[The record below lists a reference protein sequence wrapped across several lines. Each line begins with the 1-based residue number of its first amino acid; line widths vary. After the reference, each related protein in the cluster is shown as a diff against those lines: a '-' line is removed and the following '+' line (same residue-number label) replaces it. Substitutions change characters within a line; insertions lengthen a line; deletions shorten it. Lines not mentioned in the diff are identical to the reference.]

1 MIKTIQFEINGKP
14 AELTLDPNT
23 ILMWAIRNDL
33 GLTGTK
39 FGCGTG
45 FCGACTV
52 ILDGEPV
59 RSCMLPVSDVAGK
72 KLLTIEGLEKNGQL
86 HPIQQ
91 AFVEHDALQCGFC
104 TPGMIMKIYGLLIV
118 NPEPSKQEVLD
129 ALEENFCRCSA
140 YKQIIEAV
148 QTAGQEMKKGGVKV

>member
-1 MIKTIQFEINGKP
+1 MIETIQFELNGKP

-33 GLTGTK
+33 ELTGTK

-59 RSCMLPVSDVAGK
+59 RSCMLPVSEVAGK
-72 KLLTIEGLEKNGQL
+72 KLLTIEGLEQNGEL

-91 AFVEHDALQCGFC
+91 AFVETDALQCGFC
-104 TPGMIMKIYGLLIV
+104 TPGMIMKIYGLLIG
-118 NPEPSKQEVLD
+118 NPEPTEQEVLD

-140 YKQIIEAV
+140 YKQILQAV
-148 QTAGQEMKKGGVKV
+148 QLAGKKMKGGVKV

>member
-1 MIKTIQFEINGKP
+1 MIETIQFELNEKP
-14 AELTLDPNT
+14 AELTMDPNT

-33 GLTGTK
+33 ELTGTK

-52 ILDGEPV
+52 ILNGEPV
-59 RSCMLPVSDVAGK
+59 RSCMLPVRDVAGK
-72 KLLTIEGLEKNGQL
+72 KLLTIEGLEQNGEL

-91 AFVEHDALQCGFC
+91 AFMATDALQCGFC

-118 NPEPSKQEVLD
+118 NPEPTDQEVLD

-140 YKQIIEAV
+140 YKQILQAV
-148 QTAGQEMKKGGVKV
+148 QLAGKMMKGGVKI

>member
-1 MIKTIQFEINGKP
+1 MKETIKFEINGQM

-33 GLTGTK
+33 EFTGTK
-39 FGCGTG
+39 FGCGIG

-59 RSCMLPVSDVAGK
+59 RSCMLPVSEVAGK
-72 KLLTIEGLEKNGQL
+72 KLLTIEGLEQNGEL
-86 HPIQQ
+86 HPIQE
-91 AFVEHDALQCGFC
+91 AFVEHDAQQCGFC

-118 NPEPSKQEVLD
+118 NPEPTRQEVLD

-148 QTAGQEMKKGGVKV
+148 QTAGKKMKGGVKV

>member
-1 MIKTIQFEINGKP
+1 MIETITFEFNGKP

-33 GLTGTK
+33 GFTGTK
-39 FGCGTG
+39 FGCGIG

-72 KLLTIEGLEKNGQL
+72 KLMTIEGLEKNGQL

-91 AFVEHDALQCGFC
+91 AFIENDAAQCGFC
-104 TPGMIMKIYGLLIV
+104 TPGMIMRIYGLLIV
-118 NPEPSKQEVLD
+118 NPEPTKQEVLE

-140 YKQIIEAV
+140 YKQIIKAV
-148 QTAGQEMKKGGVKV
+148 QVAGKKMKGGVKV

>member
-33 GLTGTK
+33 KLTGTK
-39 FGCGTG
+39 FGCGMG

-52 ILDGEPV
+52 IMDGEPV
-59 RSCMLPVSDVAGK
+59 RSCMLPLSDVAGK
-72 KLLTIEGLEKNGQL
+72 KLLTIEGLEQDGLL
-86 HPIQQ
+86 HPIQK

-104 TPGMIMKIYGLLIV
+104 TPGMIMKIYSLLIV
-118 NPEPSKQEVLD
+118 NPEPTRQEVLD
-129 ALEENFCRCSA
+129 ALAENYCRCSA
-140 YKQIIEAV
+140 YKQIIQAV
-148 QTAGQEMKKGGVKV
+148 QTAGKEMMKGGVKV

>member
-1 MIKTIQFEINGKP
+1 MIETIQFELNGKP
-14 AELTLDPNT
+14 ATLTLDPNT
-23 ILMWAIRNDL
+23 ILSYAIRNDL
-33 GLTGTK
+33 KLTGTK
-39 FGCGTG
+39 IGCGTG

-72 KLLTIEGLEKNGQL
+72 KLMTIEGLEKNGQL

-91 AFVEHDALQCGFC
+91 AFLQHDGMQCGFC

-118 NPEPSKQEVLD
+118 NPAPTEEQVLE
-129 ALEENFCRCSA
+129 ALSENFCRCSA

-148 QTAGQEMKKGGVKV
+148 QTAGKLMQKGGVKV

>member
-1 MIKTIQFEINGKP
+1 MKETIKFEINGQM

-33 GLTGTK
+33 KFTGTK
-39 FGCGTG
+39 FGCGIG

-52 ILDGEPV
+52 ILEGEPV
-59 RSCMLPVSDVAGK
+59 RSCMLPVSEVAGK
-72 KLLTIEGLEKNGQL
+72 KLLTIEGLEQNGEL
-86 HPIQQ
+86 HPIQE
-91 AFVEHDALQCGFC
+91 AFVEHDAQQCGFC

-118 NPEPSKQEVLD
+118 NPEPTRQEVLD

-148 QTAGQEMKKGGVKV
+148 QTAGKKMKGGVKV

>member
-1 MIKTIQFEINGKP
+1 MTETIQFELNGKP
-14 AELTLDPNT
+14 AELTVDPNT

-33 GLTGTK
+33 ALTGTK

-72 KLLTIEGLEKNGQL
+72 KLLTIEGLEQNGEL

-91 AFVEHDALQCGFC
+91 AFMATDALQCGFC

-118 NPEPSKQEVLD
+118 NPEPTDQEVLD

-140 YKQIIEAV
+140 YKQILQAV
-148 QTAGQEMKKGGVKV
+148 QLAGKMMKGGVKI